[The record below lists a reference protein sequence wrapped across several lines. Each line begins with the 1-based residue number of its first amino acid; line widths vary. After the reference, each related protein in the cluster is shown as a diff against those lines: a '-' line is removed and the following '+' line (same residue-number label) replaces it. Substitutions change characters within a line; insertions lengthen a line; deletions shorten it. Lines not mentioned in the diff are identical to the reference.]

1 MRKTEICLQK
11 IMKIHE
17 SSLKITQQTR
27 CAFIR
32 FFCYNQYRIVL
43 STDQTFD
50 PHFDSVQ
57 EGMNKMN

>member
-1 MRKTEICLQK
+1 MRKMEIRLQK

-17 SSLKITQQTR
+17 SSLKVVRQTR

-50 PHFDSVQ
+50 PHFDQ
-57 EGMNKMN
+57 YKKA

>member
-17 SSLKITQQTR
+17 SSLKIMQQTR

-50 PHFDSVQ
+50 PHFDQ
-57 EGMNKMN
+57 YKKA